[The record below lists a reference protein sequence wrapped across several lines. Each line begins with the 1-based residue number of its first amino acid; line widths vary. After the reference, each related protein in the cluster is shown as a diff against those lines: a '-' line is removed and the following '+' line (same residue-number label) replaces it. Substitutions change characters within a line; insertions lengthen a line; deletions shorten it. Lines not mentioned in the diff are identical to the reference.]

1 MSKKKSSLLTNRI
14 SRYAEVLENNQAILA
29 ATIYKLY
36 AMVRNSV
43 PWDLGDPELNDHGQ
57 PIVHEIARKLG
68 CVRPDDEMDLPSQSA
83 FPDDMASISELTRQ
97 LGQNLAWD
105 YAQVQDMQ
113 DMNVGDGGRGEVAGR
128 LEPDTSSH
136 EQHSKSMDWSGM
148 DTLLYSPW
156 DLAVDG
162 NVESGNMVLHG
173 DASALLPSESSTSL
187 SGPTPDMLEHPWTI
201 QDLQLQQSVLFP
213 NPTVSNQGHLEEDSE
228 TIEHDEHY

>member
-1 MSKKKSSLLTNRI
+1 M
-14 SRYAEVLENNQAILA
+14 LENNQAILA

-68 CVRPDDEMDLPSQSA
+68 CVRPDDEMGLPSQSG

-105 YAQVQDMQ
+105 HTRVQDMQ
-113 DMNVGDGGRGEVAGR
+113 DMSLGDGGRGEATGR
-128 LEPDTSSH
+128 LEPDTASH
-136 EQHSKSMDWSGM
+136 EEHSKSMDWSGM
-148 DTLLYSPW
+148 DTLLFSPW

-162 NVESGNMVLHG
+162 NVVSDNMVLNG
-173 DASALLPSESSTSL
+173 DATALLPSESSTSL
-187 SGPTPDMLEHPWTI
+187 SGPAPDMLEHPWTI
-201 QDLQLQQSVLFP
+201 QDLPQSVLFP
-213 NPTVSNQGHLEEDSE
+213 NPNVSIQGNIEEDSE